1 MSFQIKN
8 GTPLH
13 GASLCETCSHAHI
26 ERGYRANEGV
36 VFCKAQEPV
45 HQVAFSVR
53 DCTDYR
59 DKTRQSLWEMEQIAW
74 ILAPR
79 GPKGK
84 AGFVHSSDARNR
96 NHEIELILS
105 SQASNDERS

>member
-1 MSFQIKN
+1 MGFQVKN

-26 ERGYRANEGV
+26 ERGYRTNEEL
-36 VFCKAQEPV
+36 VFCKVQEPA
-45 HQVAFSVR
+45 HQVRFSVR

-74 ILAPR
+74 VLAPR

-84 AGFVHSSDARNR
+84 AGFVPTSDAN
-96 NHEIELILS
+96 EDKSAIELIIN
-105 SQASNDERS
+105 QEQ